1 MMTFRALGNQVQF
14 VRHSHA
20 SDDDKRADVPM
31 EYKKE
36 ILSSLLRLNR
46 HRETKENLSHLRHQ
60 NNPSGILDY
69 SKDSDP
75 QLRGP

>member
-1 MMTFRALGNQVQF
+1 LTLDLPIHLQNKLLLPLVQVWNGNQVQC

-20 SDDDKRADVPM
+20 SDDDERADVPM

-46 HRETKENLSHLRHQ
+46 HRETKGTVEQSIQ
-60 NNPSGILDY
+60 EMV
-69 SKDSDP
+69 
-75 QLRGP
+75 